1 MSDESYAIE
10 TFGACLVKKRHP
22 SSVEGQVIT
31 TYQDEGYRQWKG
43 TNEYEVNLT
52 HACDSCGARAAQAA
66 GAHLRAGRSFPS
78 LRRQAEFARPS
89 GICIETTAHIESR
102 H

>member
-22 SSVEGQVIT
+22 SSIEGQVIT
-31 TYQDEGYRQWKG
+31 AYQDEGYYQWKR
-43 TNEYEVNLT
+43 TKEHEVNLT
-52 HACDSCGARAAQAA
+52 RACDSCGARAAQAT
-66 GAHLRAGRSFPS
+66 GAHPRAGRSSPS
-78 LRRQAEFARPS
+78 LRRQAELARPGS
-89 GICIETTAHIESR
+89 TRTKTTTYIESR